1 MYDKS
6 KSSGSTVIIVPRLPD
21 NIPALNVYSPD
32 CFNCTPTVPLA
43 NVPVYVVLYLSDIPL
58 DPDDPELP
66 EDPLEPDVPELL
78 DEPELPDEPDEP
90 EQPHDPELPEDPEL
104 ALDPEDP
111 ELPDE
116 PEDPALPEL
125 PEEPDEPELPEEPS
139 TPVAPSKLTSHFS
152 ALEPKV
158 NASGA
163 LVPLVIVIFKSEFIS
178 S

>member
-78 DEPELPDEPDEP
+78 D
-90 EQPHDPELPEDPEL
+90 
-104 ALDPEDP
+104 
-111 ELPDE
+111 
-116 PEDPALPEL
+116 
-125 PEEPDEPELPEEPS
+125 
-139 TPVAPSKLTSHFS
+139 
-152 ALEPKV
+152 
-158 NASGA
+158 
-163 LVPLVIVIFKSEFIS
+163 
-178 S
+178 